1 MIPHLIPRNNEAGTG
16 DTGPR
21 FIVTKTLLS
30 TQVWNLAV
38 TAKLRARRT
47 ASLSKKCRSTF
58 SMLNIPA
65 AFQSP
70 HQRGVVGK
78 LQMSA
83 HGDAIGQAGHP
94 DAEGL

>member
-1 MIPHLIPRNNEAGTG
+1 MIPRPIPSHDKAGTG
-16 DTGPR
+16 ITGPR
-21 FIVTKTLLS
+21 F
-30 TQVWNLAV
+30 AM
-38 TAKLRARRT
+38 TAKLRAT
-47 ASLSKKCRSTF
+47 GCIPLEKVQKHF

-70 HQRGVVGK
+70 HQRGVVRK

>member
-1 MIPHLIPRNNEAGTG
+1 MIPRPIPSHDKAGTG
-16 DTGPR
+16 ITGPR
-21 FIVTKTLLS
+21 F
-30 TQVWNLAV
+30 AM
-38 TAKLRARRT
+38 TAKLCAWRT
-47 ASLSKKCRSTF
+47 ESFSKKCFCTF

>member
-1 MIPHLIPRNNEAGTG
+1 MIPRPIPSHDKAGTG
-16 DTGPR
+16 ITGPR
-21 FIVTKTLLS
+21 F
-30 TQVWNLAV
+30 AM
-38 TAKLRARRT
+38 TAKLCAQRAV
-47 ASLSKKCRSTF
+47 SLSKKCRSTF